1 MPASTRRILITGGTR
16 GIGAAMA
23 ETFAEEGAEL
33 LLTGTDAATVRA
45 LNRAAPE
52 GYRYLCADFSDR
64 HSLNAFLAEI
74 DALDRLD
81 VCINNAGINIIRT
94 IEDTVDED
102 FDRLTDIN
110 YRAPY
115 LICRA
120 AARLMKRQGGGR
132 IVNIASIWSVV
143 TRAGRSQY
151 SASKAGL
158 AGMTRAIATD
168 LAPYGVTV
176 NCVSPGFT
184 LTDLTRQS
192 LSDEEMDDLCR
203 HIPLGR
209 MAVPAE
215 IAHVVRFLASPESSY
230 LTGQNIVVDGGFSH
244 V

>member
-16 GIGAAMA
+16 GIGAAVA
-23 ETFAEEGAEL
+23 QAFAEEGAEL
-33 LLTGTDAATVRA
+33 WLTGTDPATIEA
-45 LNRAAPE
+45 LNQSAPP
-52 GYRYLCADFSDR
+52 GHRYLCADFGDR
-64 HSLNAFLAEI
+64 PSLNAFLAEL
-74 DALDRLD
+74 ASLDRLD
-81 VCINNAGINIIRT
+81 VCVNNAGINIIRPIDAT
-94 IEDTVDED
+94 QEDEL
-102 FDRLTDIN
+102 DRLTDIN
-110 YRAPY
+110 YRAPF

-120 AARLMKRQGGGR
+120 AARLMQRQRAGS
-132 IVNIASIWSVV
+132 IINIASIWSVV

-192 LSDEEMDDLCR
+192 LSRDEMAELCR
-203 HIPLGR
+203 QIPMGR
-209 MAVPAE
+209 MAEPAE
-215 IAHVVRFLASPESSY
+215 IAKVVRFLASTECSY